1 MELVGSI
8 ITAFGRVTAV
18 TEAGV
23 ARELHAGD
31 ALYADEMLVAAIK
44 SGASV
49 RLTNGRKLELAP
61 GTVAVLDSDVC
72 DCDDGPDDGSARLC
86 DVQRV
91 LHMADRGMR
100 GAVA

>member
-8 ITAFGRVTAV
+8 ITVFGRVTAV
-18 TEAGV
+18 TEAGA
-23 ARELHAGD
+23 AREMHAGD
-31 ALYADEMLVAAIK
+31 PLYADEMLVAAIK

-61 GTVAVLDSDVC
+61 GTVAVLDSDVY
-72 DCDDGPDDGSARLC
+72 DCDDGADDGSARLC
-86 DVQRV
+86 DVQLVLRV
-91 LHMADRGMR
+91 ADRGIR